1 MEKNKKKVLLIGD
14 FLSTGNMGG
23 SLCEDV
29 LSFYSLDVDFV
40 PTALI
45 SNPFS
50 IRPIEI
56 SNTSTY
62 LKNTLEVFKKQEK
75 NYDCIFIGFVEKGQE
90 KIIKDF
96 LKDTKIPIILDPI
109 MGDNGSLYKSLDESI
124 IEVYKSIVEFS
135 DIILPN
141 QTEAGFLTENRYER
155 FQDMVDYFYEKD
167 KKLIITGVKEDN
179 GHFIYA
185 KDNEP
190 IKEEFTYIPQNF
202 GGSGDLFDSLF
213 IVAYLKGFN
222 LKDSIKK
229 AKDMTSKILQKQVEL
244 FPDKNDLKLGEILK
258 VIS

>member
-50 IRPIEI
+50 VRPIEI
-56 SNTSTY
+56 SISSTY

-75 NYDCIFIGFVEKGQE
+75 EYDCVFIGFVEKGQE
-90 KIIKDF
+90 KILKDF
-96 LKDTKIPIILDPI
+96 LKDCKAPVILDPI
-109 MGDNGSLYKSLDESI
+109 MGDNGSLYKSLDKSI
-124 IEVYKSIVEFS
+124 IDVYKSIVEFS

-141 QTEAGFLTENRYER
+141 QTEAGLLTENSYESPE
-155 FQDMVDYFYEKD
+155 DMVDYFYKNN
-167 KKLIITGVKEDN
+167 KNLIITGVKEDD

-185 KDNEP
+185 KDKDP
-190 IKEEFTYIPQNF
+190 IKEEFSYIPQNF

-213 IVAYLKGFN
+213 IVAYLEGFD

-229 AKDMTSKILQKQVEL
+229 AKDMTSKILQKKVEL
-244 FPDKNDLKLGEILK
+244 FPNESDLQLGEILK
-258 VIS
+258 LIS